1 MADGHEDS
9 PYWPFVN
16 TDPGECY
23 GPGPKGGKNCR
34 ADRWKCKCRQV
45 SPNLSICK
53 CRSTRILKNGKLSRA
68 RKTVRIDLRKKR
80 AYQRD
85 SLRPFLRRRSR

>member
-1 MADGHEDS
+1 MPDDS
-9 PYWPFVN
+9 RYWPFSNV
-16 TDPGECY
+16 DPGECY

-34 ADRWKCKCRQV
+34 ADAWRCKCRKV
-45 SPNLSICK
+45 HRDLSICK

-80 AYQRD
+80 AYQERF
-85 SLRPFLRRRSR
+85 LRPRNRRRRGE